1 MNALIVSLARHICAC
16 LRCRSDEALIGTI
29 FVWLDD
35 QEQADRHDLLTKQQ
49 SQDRSAWPREQ
60 SALSSDKTDMTARC
74 AEHMPTLSQLILA
87 LGVQHAM
94 QIDEIARTFQISPRR
109 ARRHLRR
116 AVAIVARNRR

>member
-1 MNALIVSLARHICAC
+1 MNALIVRLARHIFAC
-16 LRCRSDEALIGTI
+16 LRCRRDEARIGTI

-35 QEQADRHDLLTKQQ
+35 QEQADQDDLLTKQR
-49 SQDRSAWPREQ
+49 SQYRSAWPREQ
-60 SALSSDKTDMTARC
+60 SALPSDKTDMTARF
-74 AEHMPTLSQLILA
+74 AEHMPTLTQRILA
-87 LGVQHAM
+87 LGVQYAM

>member
-1 MNALIVSLARHICAC
+1 MNALIVILARHIFAR

-29 FVWLDD
+29 FVWLD
-35 QEQADRHDLLTKQQ
+35 QEQADRHDLLTKQR

-60 SALSSDKTDMTARC
+60 SALPFDKTDMTALF
-74 AEHMPTLSQLILA
+74 AEHLPTLTQLILA

-109 ARRHLRR
+109 VRRHLRR